1 VSAAALLLLTPAVTA
16 YDLPINDSTLLM
28 TGESL
33 GLNLESHQRADLQ
46 NFLQMS
52 EGEKAHILETVHSGA
67 DEAVQTQWGFLKNIV
82 NIDRFFSSGKAAK
95 DADASKDA
103 GKDDEKKD
111 DEKKDDEKKDDKK
124 DDEKKDDAKDSAADK
139 DRAAKAKAKADKAD
153 ESVKKA
159 EEDAKKSKKDL
170 DAKKEA
176 LDAAQKKLDE
186 KKAGLAGAKATADD
200 KAEVAKLKAEVAD
213 AKKDHKE
220 ADKVDAAA
228 EKAHEAEKNKKKI
241 VLIKNYISEKIGKIK
256 TIQADKTKPT
266 AQRQGSIDKIDAKI
280 AEKAAEVDKLIEK
293 LPKADR
299 ASVSR
304 VVVKTHKANPS
315 PSAKN
320 WKAKGKDFWKDL
332 LNSDKYFKLSTDK
345 KFAEAQK
352 FYVLSLDKDGKVTQS
367 KSLTED
373 SMSGALKH
381 FVKHLEE

>member
-1 VSAAALLLLTPAVTA
+1 
-16 YDLPINDSTLLM
+16 M

-52 EGEKAHILETVHSGA
+52 EGEKAHILESVHAGA

-82 NIDRFFSSGKAAK
+82 NIDRFFSSGKAGASK
-95 DADASKDA
+95 ADAADSK
-103 GKDDEKKD
+103 KDDDKKD

-159 EEDAKKSKKDL
+159 EEEAKKSKKDL

-176 LDAAQKKLDE
+176 LDAAEKKLEE
-186 KKAGLAGAKATADD
+186 KKAGLTGGKATADD
-200 KAEVAKLKAEVAD
+200 KAEIAKLKAEVAD

-220 ADKVDAAA
+220 ADKADAAA

-241 VLIKNYISEKIGKIK
+241 VLIKNYISEKIAKIK
-256 TIQADKTKPT
+256 TIQQDKTKPT

-280 AEKAAEVDKLIEK
+280 AEKAAEVDKLIDK
-293 LPKADR
+293 LPKADSFR
-299 ASVSR
+299 LQSHRQDPQGQPKPISQ
-304 VVVKTHKANPS
+304 
-315 PSAKN
+315 
-320 WKAKGKDFWKDL
+320 
-332 LNSDKYFKLSTDK
+332 
-345 KFAEAQK
+345 E
-352 FYVLSLDKDGKVTQS
+352 LDRQG
-367 KSLTED
+367 
-373 SMSGALKH
+373 
-381 FVKHLEE
+381 